1 MSQVSSG
8 TAGGIGSY
16 FMKWEQEDEN
26 GFMRVR
32 EGHFLV
38 CMPTLIFTVTNER
51 LYLAE
56 ADFINRADAEHM
68 LKYLKDQRATR
79 WGRDGIQF
87 PRLLAELWGVV
98 TDEQISQLCESMD
111 LVPGDIDELFQRANA
126 EWERI
131 KDGLNERGVG
141 HAKGKD

>member
-8 TAGGIGSY
+8 TAVGSY
-16 FMKWEQEDEN
+16 FMKWEHEDGS
-26 GFMRVR
+26 GFVR
-32 EGHFLV
+32 DHEGHFLV
-38 CMPTLIFTVTNER
+38 CMPSLIFTVTNER

-56 ADFINRADAEHM
+56 ADFINRADAEHV
-68 LKYLKDQRATR
+68 LKYLKGQRATR
-79 WGRDGIQF
+79 WERDELQF
-87 PRLLAELWGVV
+87 PRLLAEIRGVI

-111 LVPGDIDELFQRANA
+111 FVPGDIDELFQRANA